1 MSRLVSGPGATGGVV
16 LVTGAAGLVG
26 TQVCREL
33 LARGRTVLALV
44 HRVATLA
51 DADGPVHSPR
61 LHILRGDVTREGLGL
76 SAEDA
81 ALAEAADTVV
91 HAAATTDFA
100 APQEVYDTLNVG
112 GTRHVVGFATGTG
125 ARLVHVSTTYLCG
138 RFENVAGPAATFTE
152 AMLDE
157 GQPFDN
163 GYEESKSRA
172 EAEVRRA
179 GARGLDVAVVRPG
192 IVCGHSRSGRLR
204 EYRNLYL
211 VLKLITEG
219 KLRTLPGRY
228 GATLALA
235 PIDLVTRVIA
245 DVVTTGV
252 TGRTFH
258 AVGADEITL
267 RDVSD
272 VLAEYPCFHVNTFV
286 PTASFSPDQLGRRER
301 LYYDRVGRDYTAY
314 FDRTVRF
321 GTTNVRLL
329 LAETGGDLPASG
341 PDLLRRLVDDCLR
354 TGYLADGL
362 PDVDTVVAAHAGAGT
377 GGVR

>member
-1 MSRLVSGPGATGGVV
+1 MSRVV

-26 TQVCREL
+26 ADVCREL
-33 LARGRTVLALV
+33 LARGCTVLALV
-44 HRVATLA
+44 HRVAAPA
-51 DADGPVHSPR
+51 DADGQIHSPR
-61 LHILRGDVTREGLGL
+61 LHVLRGDVTRADLGL
-76 SAEDA
+76 SAAD
-81 ALAEAADTVV
+81 AEAAAVADTIV
-91 HAAATTDFA
+91 HSAATTDFS

-112 GTRHVVGFATGTG
+112 GTRNVVGFAGRTG

-138 RFENVAGPAATFTE
+138 RFEDVAGPSATFTE
-152 AMLDE
+152 QMLDE
-157 GQPFDN
+157 GQTLDN
-163 GYEESKSRA
+163 GYEESKLRA
-172 EAEVRRA
+172 ELEVRRA
-179 GARGLDVAVVRPG
+179 AEEGLETAVVRPG
-192 IVCGHSRSGRLR
+192 IVCGHSRNGRLR

-245 DVVTTGV
+245 DVVTGGV
-252 TGRTFH
+252 SGEVFH
-258 AVGADEITL
+258 AVGADEISL

-272 VLAEYPCFHVNTFV
+272 VLAEYPCFHVNRFV
-286 PTASFSPDQLGRRER
+286 PTASFSTDQLERRER

-321 GTTNVRLL
+321 GTDNVRSL
-329 LAETGGDLPASG
+329 LAAGGGTLPASG
-341 PDLLRRLVDDCLR
+341 PDLLRLLVDDCLR

-362 PDVDTVVAAHAGAGT
+362 PSVDTVVAAHST
-377 GGVR
+377 GRLP